1 MRKIEICT
9 PEVIEMAAQS
19 LKDGHLVAFPT
30 ETVYG
35 LGADASNQMSVARI
49 YEVKGRPVNHPL
61 IVHISSINQLDKWAV
76 NIENYAIK
84 LAKAFWPGPMTLIL
98 NRSELAKDFI
108 TGGQENVGI
117 RVPAQPIALA
127 LINEFEKIGGKGLAA
142 PSANRFG
149 AVSPTSAEAVEE
161 EIGNFLNKDD
171 LILNGSQCDIGIEST
186 IIDCTKASPY
196 ILRSGAIT
204 KTMIEHICGLEISKN
219 ITTLDIRA
227 PGLLGSH
234 YSPKAKIRLDSIAK
248 SGEGFLALAHFSTP
262 SGAVRLSAPETVQDY
277 ARDFYKAL
285 RLADT
290 KKLNQVVILL
300 PNGDGLAEAIK
311 DRALKASAGN

>member
-1 MRKIEICT
+1 
-9 PEVIEMAAQS
+9 
-19 LKDGHLVAFPT
+19 
-30 ETVYG
+30 
-35 LGADASNQMSVARI
+35 
-49 YEVKGRPVNHPL
+49 
-61 IVHISSINQLDKWAV
+61 
-76 NIENYAIK
+76 
-84 LAKAFWPGPMTLIL
+84 
-98 NRSELAKDFI
+98 
-108 TGGQENVGI
+108 
-117 RVPAQPIALA
+117 LA

-161 EIGNFLNKDD
+161 EIGNFLNEDD
-171 LILNGSQCDIGIEST
+171 LILNGNQCYIGIEST

-234 YSPKAKIRLDSIAK
+234 YSPKAKIRLDSNAK
-248 SGEGFLALAHFSTP
+248 PGEGFLALAHFSTP
-262 SGAVRLSAPETVQDY
+262 SGAVRLSAPETVQEY

-300 PNGDGLAEAIK
+300 PKGDGLAEAIK
-311 DRALKASAGN
+311 DRAIKASAGN

>member
-1 MRKIEICT
+1 MRKIENCT

-35 LGADASNQMSVARI
+35 LGADASNQKSVARI

-61 IVHISSINQLDKWAV
+61 IVHISSIYQLDKWAV

-161 EIGNFLNKDD
+161 EIGNFLNEDD

-186 IIDCTKASPY
+186 IIDCTKDSPY

-234 YSPKAKIRLDSIAK
+234 YSPKAKIRLDSNAK
-248 SGEGFLALAHFSTP
+248 PGEGFLALAHFSTP
-262 SGAVRLSAPETVQDY
+262 SGAVRLSAPETVQEY

-290 KKLNQVVILL
+290 KKLNQVVVLL
-300 PNGDGLAEAIK
+300 PNGDGLAQAIK

>member
-1 MRKIEICT
+1 MRKIENCT
-9 PEVIEMAAQS
+9 PEVIKMAAQ
-19 LKDGHLVAFPT
+19 LLIDGHLVAFPT

-35 LGADASNQMSVARI
+35 LGADASNQKSVARI

-61 IVHISSINQLDKWAV
+61 IVHISSIHQLDKWAV

-127 LINEFEKIGGKGLAA
+127 LINEFEKIGGKGVAA

-161 EIGNFLNKDD
+161 EIGNFLNEDD

-219 ITTLDIRA
+219 ITSLDIRA

-248 SGEGFLALAHFSTP
+248 PGEGFLALAHFSTP
-262 SGAVRLSAPETVQDY
+262 SGAVRLSAPETVQEY

-300 PNGDGLAEAIK
+300 PKGDGLAEAIK
-311 DRALKASAGN
+311 DRAIKASADN